1 MNISRPL
8 ASLLL
13 PGSMAIGPSFQ
24 AAAHSTMQSSSP
36 PSGATLERSPPL
48 IEIRFHAAIN
58 LTSVVV
64 VDASKV
70 ERKIEF
76 SPHGSATVF
85 QLANP
90 RLAAG
95 HNEVRWKGLSKDGHV
110 VDGTL
115 VYEIKPKEAKAS

>member
-1 MNISRPL
+1 MNISRVG

-13 PGSMAIGPSFQ
+13 AVLMAVGPAFQ
-24 AAAHSTMQSSSP
+24 AAAHSTVQSSTP
-36 PSGATLERSPPL
+36 PSGATLEQSPPL
-48 IEIRFHAAIN
+48 IEIKFHAAIS

-70 ERKIEF
+70 ERKLEF

-90 RLAAG
+90 QLATG

-110 VDGTL
+110 VNGTL